1 MNNDNFTVLVSGGGR
16 RPLGE
21 HVYCVVVAFKM
32 PEQVEQQICIE
43 FCVKLEHSS
52 VETIWM
58 IPKATAM
65 GNW

>member
-1 MNNDNFTVLVSGGGR
+1 MLLN
-16 RPLGE
+16 E
-21 HVYCVVVAFKM
+21 YVYCVAITFKM
-32 PEQVEQQICIE
+32 TEQAEQQIYIK

-52 VETIWM
+52 AETIWM

>member
-1 MNNDNFTVLVSGGGR
+1 MSNDYFTVLVSGGGES
-16 RPLGE
+16 LSE
-21 HVYCVVVAFKM
+21 YMYCEAIVFKM
-32 PEQVEQQICIE
+32 NEPVEQQICIQ

-58 IPKATAM
+58 IQRASAL